1 MLVYIYMKP
10 PLEAVEKEVSKSPE
24 SRDYAI
30 LHEHRRTDGS
40 FKSIEELEI
49 EYVELTDKLI
59 HKMTHGETFIH
70 DGETIR
76 EVPTKV
82 IFLDKSARPLA
93 WFVRELWDTLA
104 PEPGSDEIPKK
115 PDFKF
120 LNIDRHQWRDQ
131 LDPND
136 TQAFD
141 PGLLTDE
148 QIEGLR
154 SLYNP
159 HHDGSFDAENELDDQ
174 VIMIVDEVRAS
185 GATLDIAQSIIRRAF
200 PNSKVFGTHWMSG
213 TASRANGARGNADL
227 PIWYRD
233 DSTDS
238 KLTVGRGIGNRKDV
252 SHITHPSD
260 YFLSTRLPETDQRAL
275 RLREDFKTLS
285 GAVANGDVPYIPY
298 IDRDDAEERSE
309 HINHRSLR
317 ETYMARR
324 AIREADK
331 HR

>member
-1 MLVYIYMKP
+1 MKP
-10 PLEAVEKEVSKSPE
+10 PQVASEKEVSPSHH

-40 FKSIEELEI
+40 FKSIDELEI

-59 HKMTHGETFIH
+59 HKMTHGERFIH
-70 DGETIR
+70 DGEIVR

-93 WFVRELWDTLA
+93 WFVRQLWDTLA
-104 PEPGSDEIPKK
+104 PEPGSDEVPEK

-120 LNIDRHQWRDQ
+120 LNIDRNQWKGQ
-131 LDPND
+131 LDPNG
-136 TQAFD
+136 TQGFD
-141 PGLLTDE
+141 PSLITDE

-154 SLYNP
+154 SIYNSQR
-159 HHDGSFDAENELDDQ
+159 DGSFDAENELDDQ

-200 PNSKVFGTHWMSG
+200 PTSKVFGTHWMSG
-213 TASRANGARGNADL
+213 TTSRTNGARGNADL
-227 PIWYRD
+227 PVWYRD
-233 DSTDS
+233 DSTNS

-252 SHITHPSD
+252 SRITHPSE
-260 YFLSTRLPETDQRAL
+260 YFLSTRLPKTDQRAL

-285 GAVANGDVPYIPY
+285 NAVANGEVTYIPF
-298 IDRDDAEERSE
+298 IDRDDAEARSE
-309 HINHRSLR
+309 HINRQPLR
-317 ETYMARR
+317 EAYMARR
-324 AIREADK
+324 AIKEADEN
-331 HR
+331 R